1 MPAYFVD
8 IIFRGLI
15 KYKQVKFINLNL
27 IKIIYNLLMNN
38 FPKKIPVFPLSNFI
52 VFPNTTVPLNIFEP
66 RYLKMTEDAMAGDRL
81 IGMIQPKNTTGL
93 KKPDLFDVGCV
104 CRIVSFNETED
115 GRYII
120 ILKGLNRFKKISEV
134 QNSKLYR
141 ELLVDYELYNNDEKS
156 ENETFEFTKIKN
168 ILDELKLLFQK
179 RGYQI
184 NWKDLEGQNVY
195 QTLSALSMASP
206 FNILEKQILLETKNL
221 EERQARFKEILNT
234 YTSDFSNTKTVQ

>member
-1 MPAYFVD
+1 MSILTKLPS
-8 IIFRGLI
+8 I
-15 KYKQVKFINLNL
+15 
-27 IKIIYNLLMNN
+27 
-38 FPKKIPVFPLSNFI
+38 IPVFPLSNFI

-66 RYLKMTEDAMAGDRL
+66 RYLKMTEDAMATNRL
-81 IGMIQPKNTTGL
+81 IGMIQPKRTGEL

-120 ILKGLNRFKKISEV
+120 ILKGLNRFNRINEINNK
-134 QNSKLYR
+134 KLYR
-141 ELLVDYELYNNDEKS
+141 ELSVNYDLYTNDEKS
-156 ENETFEFTKIKN
+156 GEENFEFSKIEK
-168 ILDELKLLFQK
+168 ILEELKILFEK

-206 FNILEKQILLETKNL
+206 FSILEKQILLETKNL
-221 EERQARFKEILNT
+221 EERQMKFEEILNT
-234 YTSDFSNTKTVQ
+234 YSSNFSGLKTVQ